1 MRNPIYT
8 TELASALCDEIAT
21 STKGLKTICAMD
33 GMPALTTV
41 IRWLRENDEFKKLYA
56 EAKTM
61 QQEMEIDDLKSI
73 SDGDDEDDMIK
84 VNRDKLKIHAR
95 MWLAA
100 KLLPKKYGDKLDLN
114 HGGQSDNPI
123 ITGMTVT

>member
-1 MRNPIYT
+1 
-8 TELASALCDEIAT
+8 
-21 STKGLKTICAMD
+21 
-33 GMPALTTV
+33 
-41 IRWLRENDEFKKLYA
+41 
-56 EAKTM
+56 
-61 QQEMEIDDLKSI
+61 MEIDDLKSI